1 MNYLHHY
8 HAGNF
13 ADVFK
18 HLILLELVSFMQ
30 RKDTPLA
37 MFDTHAGAGMYDLTA
52 TPSQKTGEW
61 KGGIG
66 KLWGSTDPDWQP
78 LLSIVKDLN
87 GESNKLSYYPG
98 SPLLMAEH
106 LRIVDTLT
114 LCETSDGPMK
124 HLREN
129 FGDNRRV
136 HIHQR
141 DGYEALIALLPPKEA
156 KRALVH
162 IDPPF
167 EQNDYARLYDTIP
180 KALHRFRQGVF
191 AIWYPV
197 KTRASAL
204 PFVNKMRALV
214 NDDEK
219 VLNLQIMTGLE
230 NTLAMNGT
238 GMLIINPPFG
248 FEAHIKKKMVK
259 LEKTLKQ
266 D

>member
-1 MNYLHHY
+1 
-8 HAGNF
+8 
-13 ADVFK
+13 
-18 HLILLELVSFMQ
+18 
-30 RKDTPLA
+30 
-37 MFDTHAGAGMYDLTA
+37 
-52 TPSQKTGEW
+52 
-61 KGGIG
+61 
-66 KLWGSTDPDWQP
+66 
-78 LLSIVKDLN
+78 
-87 GESNKLSYYPG
+87 
-98 SPLLMAEH
+98 
-106 LRIVDTLT
+106 
-114 LCETSDGPMK
+114 MK

>member
-18 HLILLELVSFMQ
+18 HIVLLELASFLQ
-30 RKDTPLA
+30 QKDTPLA
-37 MFDTHAGAGMYDLTA
+37 MFDTHAGAGIYDLGA

-61 KGGIG
+61 RGGIG

-78 LLSIVKDLN
+78 LLSIVKSVNGDSDKLN
-87 GESNKLSYYPG
+87 YYPG
-98 SPLLMAEH
+98 SPMLLAEH
-106 LRIVDTLT
+106 LRISDTLT

-124 HLREN
+124 HLRACLGNE
-129 FGDNRRV
+129 RRI

-141 DGYEALIALLPPKEA
+141 DGYEALLALLPPKDA

-167 EQNDYARLYDTIP
+167 EQDDYARLYDTMP

-197 KTRASAL
+197 KTRQGAL
-204 PFVNKMRALV
+204 PFVAKMKALAESE
-214 NDDEK
+214 EK
-219 VLNLQIMTGLE
+219 FLNLSIMTGIE

-238 GMLIINPPFG
+238 GMVIINPPFG
-248 FEAHIKKKMVK
+248 FDKRMKQLMPK
-259 LEKTLKQ
+259 LEKLLKQ